1 MVEFKQIIGRG
12 TRTYEPMDKSKEKLG
27 FYILE
32 YANYSTQLFN
42 DPEWDDEPENFI
54 DEGVIVVDESADIS
68 TQEGES
74 TDDVPVTP
82 EEQER
87 KNIDS
92 KGVYVEEDE
101 DKKKE
106 IQYRMS
112 EEFLAGRVGIV
123 AETETLTIGGK
134 PVDADDYI
142 LYASESF
149 LSHVPDMKTLS
160 NIWKDVS
167 KRNQFSEETIKELDF
182 SLEAL
187 KSIFF
192 QKHGVRDVDLFDV
205 FSNLI
210 FKQKIIRKEQR
221 IEKAKQLHSKFFNET
236 SQRNKQ
242 LVIDILDVYGAED
255 FSSLA
260 FTQEF
265 FQIPQML
272 KYGGLSGIQKLFG
285 GKDETK
291 NFVIGLHS
299 AIYDERISA

>member
-1 MVEFKQIIGRG
+1 
-12 TRTYEPMDKSKEKLG
+12 MDKSKEKLG